1 MQKKKHLSTNQVLE
15 LFCATMVE
23 KEEYNFSRKKLM
35 GVIHDFKQDNRFDDL
50 LSNIKYVSNYS
61 RDLERSIMIFKVYG
75 IIFNKGVDSIDKLS
89 ISTGLNYNQ
98 VLEKFSIYS
107 LLMKDLVEKYLECEK
122 VYIKNT

>member
-1 MQKKKHLSTNQVLE
+1 MQKKKHLSTIQVLE
-15 LFCATMVE
+15 LFCATMAE

-89 ISTGLNYNQ
+89 ISTDLNYNH

-107 LLMKDLVEKYLECEK
+107 SLMKDLVEKYLECEK